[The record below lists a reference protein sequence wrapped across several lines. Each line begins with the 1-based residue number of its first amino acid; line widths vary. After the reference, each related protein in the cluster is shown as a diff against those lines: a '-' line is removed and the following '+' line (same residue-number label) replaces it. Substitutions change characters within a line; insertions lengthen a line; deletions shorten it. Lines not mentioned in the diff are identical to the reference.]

1 MSHDTTA
8 PPRPSQASVIAWWA
22 GRVLLLLLG
31 LFGLAATS
39 YFTFF
44 AAPEDGGVTTL
55 IDWAL
60 AAWSYMVGIGYLW
73 VAVRV
78 GANPGLRTA
87 AFVFVIAQ
95 MVFSLIKIVWYDEM
109 VLPVLAVDALLLGLL
124 ALGKRR

>member
-8 PPRPSQASVIAWWA
+8 SPRSSQASLIAWWA
-22 GRVLLLLLG
+22 GRVLLLMFG

-44 AAPEDGGVTTL
+44 AAPEDGGVTTAN
-55 IDWAL
+55 DWML
-60 AAWSYMVGIGYLW
+60 AAWSYAVGIGYLW
-73 VAVRV
+73 VAVRIGV
-78 GANPGLRTA
+78 NPGLRTA

-95 MVFSLIKIVWYDEM
+95 MVFSVIKIVWYDEM
-109 VLPVLAVDALLLGLL
+109 VLPVLAVDALLLALF

>member
-1 MSHDTTA
+1 MSPETTT

-44 AAPEDGGVTTL
+44 AAPEDGGVTTP

-60 AAWSYMVGIGYLW
+60 AAWSYTVGVGYLW
-73 VAVRV
+73 VAVRI

-95 MVFSLIKIVWYDEM
+95 MVFSVIKIVWYDEM
-109 VLPVLAVDALLLGLL
+109 VLPVIAVDALLLALL